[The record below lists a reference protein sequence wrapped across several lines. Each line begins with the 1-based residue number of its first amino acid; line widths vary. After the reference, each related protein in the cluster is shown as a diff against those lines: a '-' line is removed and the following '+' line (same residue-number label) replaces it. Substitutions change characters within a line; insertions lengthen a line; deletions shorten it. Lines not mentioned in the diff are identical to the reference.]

1 MNYRKKENSRLTNQ
15 LLEYR
20 YFKEKYINEDVKFTM
35 DADKEII
42 KIIDGKPEELSPEEQ
57 KEVEKLN
64 KTTDDVKILAAV
76 DKLNTFFGKK

>member
-57 KEVEKLN
+57 KEVDRLN
-64 KTTDDVKILAAV
+64 KTTDDVKILDAV
-76 DKLNTFFGKK
+76 NKLNSFFGKK

>member
-1 MNYRKKENSRLTNQ
+1 MNYRKKENSKLTNQ

-42 KIIDGKPEELSPEEQ
+42 KMIDGKPEELSPEEQ
-57 KEVEKLN
+57 KKVDKLN
-64 KTTDDVKILAAV
+64 KTTDDVKILDAV
-76 DKLNTFFGKK
+76 NKLNTFFGKK

>member
-20 YFKEKYINEDVKFTM
+20 YFKEKFINEDVKFTM

-42 KIIDGKPEELSPEEQ
+42 KMIDGKPEELSSEEK
-57 KEVEKLN
+57 KEVDTLN